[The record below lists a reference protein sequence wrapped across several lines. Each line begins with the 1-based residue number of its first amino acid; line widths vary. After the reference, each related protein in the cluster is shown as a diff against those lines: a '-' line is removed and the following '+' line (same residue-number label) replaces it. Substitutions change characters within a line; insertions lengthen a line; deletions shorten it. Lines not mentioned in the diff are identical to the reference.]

1 MNGDPTK
8 FPEWYK
14 RFLRGVAQVE
24 SAGGQLMMNPT
35 STATGLYGQR
45 YSEVD
50 DLPMLQG
57 VTREQFAADT
67 ALQNRIME
75 QRFQG
80 NIPGVPGLMKN
91 VIDLTREYQP
101 QLGEKFTFRPDEV
114 AALTNFLGR
123 QRTREYFASIRDD
136 KPFEVPGVN
145 KTPEEYLKEYNLG
158 FEEEYR
164 FGGKIKKKKQ
174 YQQGGL
180 LAQKDPTKKQ
190 PLVQPAPADVLARLS
205 LGITPPDQQFRLRGE
220 AAPFRTVKE
229 QKDII
234 AEQESEGDIMEVL
247 RYLPVTGEVIDAAE
261 LAKVAATGED
271 IYGQEQDP
279 GMFAAMTAA
288 GYLIP
293 NVLEKPLKSAWRA
306 VKQFP
311 AKMPKK
317 EFRELMGPEKDQ
329 ARANLLKGHLE
340 VYPERGYMTQLS
352 GATPLNVR
360 QLPSLMSGSKLENAV
375 GKDGLIQVSQIE
387 NLINSKDI
395 SAAERQAL
403 QEVMTTEAFQ
413 TLREMGGG
421 SKVDYNKFRDLTS
434 GQVSVHHDTYMN
446 RTNEYANYGVDRLGM
461 ETLEGSPLTNL
472 IRTTDPDLQSTEYG
486 HFGTD
491 IIGHYRTFERPNEK
505 GVLYISELQSDP
517 LQARGPAGQ
526 KQVSLNIGKRID
538 DDVAESHIQG
548 FSKQSEQARLALA
561 EIERGGD
568 PSPFLDKMDVEVLYR
583 TIDNVPYYSGTMRG
597 DALGIQ
603 KTALGGRRLTPDSD
617 DVSHTILNYKNEIN
631 PEAGITKEDID
642 EILKPIL
649 ENIIEDNDNYIKAL
663 KGGYR
668 GGPNA
673 KQANLIKN
681 QDQFLISHI
690 LEQEAKGVDKLRFP
704 TGETTSKI
712 QGYGDIEARVA
723 STRRDLEAEQGAL
736 DAMMVDID
744 TATGKEVRSPLAN
757 RVDAM
762 GLSGMDAD
770 KAIDYLGRIR
780 SIRSSRL
787 RAPDAISLKDHRMVE
802 PLEKFDNDA
811 LKQAYKELK
820 AMTPEDRQLEI
831 NFHGGTIEKAAEQR
845 AIDIKL
851 DIYSWNEQLERIKTQ
866 REHLSR
872 VNASTQATQGIMK
885 GYDRLPKALKKHGLD
900 ATKVTDDVGN
910 TWWEVDIPARLGEG
924 VGEIRAYNKGGQV
937 SDKIRVLKKEGY
949 PQKQAVAIALAM
961 KQEGRL

>member
-1 MNGDPTK
+1 MKGDPTK

-14 RFLRGVAQVE
+14 RFLRGVAKVE
-24 SAGGQLMMNPT
+24 SAGGQLMMNPS
-35 STATGLYGQR
+35 STATGLYGQL
-45 YSEVD
+45 YSEVK
-50 DLPMLQG
+50 DLPMLG
-57 VTREQFAADT
+57 GMSREAFAADT
-67 ALQNRIME
+67 AMQNRIME
-75 QRFQG
+75 QRFEG

-145 KTPEEYLKEYNLG
+145 KTPEDYLKEYNLG
-158 FEEEYR
+158 FEKEYR

-180 LAQKDPTKKQ
+180 LAQKDPT
-190 PLVQPAPADVLARLS
+190 LVPDPPEDPPSNDILARLS
-205 LGITPPDQQFRLRGE
+205 LGITPPDQQFRLTGGD
-220 AAPFRTVKE
+220 APFRTIKE

-261 LAKVAATGED
+261 LAKVAATGKD

-279 GMFAAMTAA
+279 TTFAAMTAA
-288 GYLIP
+288 GYVIP

-317 EFRELMGPEKDQ
+317 QFRELMGPEKDQ
-329 ARANLLKGHLE
+329 ARANLIQGHLE
-340 VYPERGYMTQLS
+340 VYPGRGYMTQLS

-360 QLPSLMSGSKLENAV
+360 QLPSLMAGSKLENAV

-395 SAAERQAL
+395 SAAEREAL
-403 QEVMTTEAFQ
+403 QEVMGTEAFQ

-434 GQVSVHHDTYMN
+434 GQVSVHHDTYMD
-446 RTNEYANYGVDRLGM
+446 RTNEYANYGVDRLGV
-461 ETLEGSPLTNL
+461 ETVEDSPRANL

-491 IIGHYRTFERPNEK
+491 VIGHYRTFERPDEQ

-517 LQARGPAGQ
+517 LQARGPAG
-526 KQVSLNIGKRID
+526 KKEVSLKFPRAITE
-538 DDVAESHIQG
+538 DVANLEIARAKEG
-548 FSKQSEQARLALA
+548 LRLAELA
-561 EIERGGD
+561 KTELLAGRSPQEPLRALTQGD
-568 PSPFLDKMDVEVLYR
+568 GEV
-583 TIDNVPYYSGTMRG
+583 
-597 DALGIQ
+597 
-603 KTALGGRRLTPDSD
+603 
-617 DVSHTILNYKNEIN
+617 N
-631 PEAGITKEDID
+631 PR
-642 EILKPIL
+642 ILKDVLGQPPRVSPRGAYWYTDYDSSRIRNKEVVVRQSIEEIIAQQKKYIQAL
-649 ENIIEDNDNYIKAL
+649 E
-663 KGGYR
+663 GGWR
-668 GGPNA
+668 GGPNT

-690 LEQEAKGVDKLRFP
+690 LEQEAKGADKLRFP

-736 DAMMVDID
+736 DAMMEELD
-744 TATGKEVRSPLAN
+744 TVTGKTVRSPLAD

-770 KAIDYLGRIR
+770 KAIDYLGRVRANR
-780 SIRSSRL
+780 SMGIDYG
-787 RAPDAISLKDHRMVE
+787 PGVE
-802 PLEKFDNDA
+802 LIEKFDNDA

-820 AMTPEDRQLEI
+820 AMTPEDRQREI

-845 AIDIKL
+845 AIDIKK
-851 DIYSWNEQLERIKTQ
+851 DIHSWNEQLERIKTR
-866 REHLSR
+866 REHLER

-900 ATKVTDDVGN
+900 ATKVTDDAGN